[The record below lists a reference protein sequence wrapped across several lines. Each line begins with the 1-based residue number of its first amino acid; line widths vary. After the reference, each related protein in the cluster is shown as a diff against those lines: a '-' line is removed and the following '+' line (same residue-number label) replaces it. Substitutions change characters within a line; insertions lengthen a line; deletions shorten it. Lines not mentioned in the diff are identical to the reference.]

1 MKFFTILLI
10 LSAILTF
17 KVNGDENF
25 SIQFD
30 NWDLKKCPGRTSKT
44 ANPEINIFNPPQGT
58 KILEFRVKDL
68 DRPSNNHGGGKI
80 EFNGEKVIKAGS
92 FKYYRPC
99 PPSSEV
105 HTYRWTVTAY
115 DKDNKKLGK
124 TSFKK
129 KYPVK

>member
-1 MKFFTILLI
+1 MRFLTILLI

-17 KVNGDENF
+17 KVNGDESF
-25 SIQFD
+25 TIQFD

-44 ANPEINIFNPPQGT
+44 TNPEINIFNPPQET
-58 KILEFRVKDL
+58 KILTFWVKDL
-68 DRPSNNHGGGKI
+68 DIQKNHGGGKI

-105 HTYRWTVTAY
+105 HTYKWTVIAY